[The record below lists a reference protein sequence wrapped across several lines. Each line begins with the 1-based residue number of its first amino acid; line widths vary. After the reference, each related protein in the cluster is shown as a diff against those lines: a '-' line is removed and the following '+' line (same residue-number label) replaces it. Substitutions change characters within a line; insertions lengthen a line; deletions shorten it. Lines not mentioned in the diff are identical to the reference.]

1 MLGFGLGLGLGL
13 GLARAPRC
21 VWGSR
26 TITNPNPNPNPNQ
39 VRVGLEDNNKTPDGK
54 VATNYDLV
62 KRVIDVALG
71 LTSYHPPQRY
81 LVITPR

>member
-1 MLGFGLGLGLGL
+1 M
-13 GLARAPRC
+13 ARAPRC

-26 TITNPNPNPNPNQ
+26 TITSPNPNPNPNQ

-62 KRVIDVALG
+62 KHVVDVARLRV
-71 LTSYHPPQRY
+71 S
-81 LVITPR
+81 